1 MIKPWDR
8 VQLTKAE
15 RKGKS
20 FQELQA
26 LRIAKQ
32 GAPNAAGHAPGGVT
46 MFKFLFVLFNHLW
59 VELEAI
65 EAKVA
70 EKAEEDVGAELG
82 KVAAWLEELSAKVKA
97 LQGEAYREMLL
108 ARVARAGLDEAVVF
122 DAGYRELDAVAAMIA
137 EASVVILPYDSP
149 DQVTSGVLVDAIAA
163 GCPVISSAFPHA
175 VELLGSG
182 AGMVVP
188 RQDPAALAAAI
199 RRFVTEPGLADA
211 MAAEAR
217 RIAPE
222 LAWTAVARRYGA
234 LGAALVAERAEAL
247 V

>member
-65 EAKVA
+65 EAKIA

-97 LQGEAYREMLL
+97 LQAKLAPPPAPQPTGNAPVEAAPAES
-108 ARVARAGLDEAVVF
+108 AQEAKG
-122 DAGYRELDAVAAMIA
+122 DA
-137 EASVVILPYDSP
+137 
-149 DQVTSGVLVDAIAA
+149 
-163 GCPVISSAFPHA
+163 
-175 VELLGSG
+175 
-182 AGMVVP
+182 
-188 RQDPAALAAAI
+188 
-199 RRFVTEPGLADA
+199 
-211 MAAEAR
+211 
-217 RIAPE
+217 APE
-222 LAWTAVARRYGA
+222 AQS
-234 LGAALVAERAEAL
+234 
-247 V
+247 